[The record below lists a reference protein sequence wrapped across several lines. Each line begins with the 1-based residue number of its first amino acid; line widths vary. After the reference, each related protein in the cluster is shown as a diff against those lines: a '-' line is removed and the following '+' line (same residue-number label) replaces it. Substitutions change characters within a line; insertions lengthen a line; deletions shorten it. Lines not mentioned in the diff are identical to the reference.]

1 MTSPFT
7 RGGRLTIV
15 GVLTLTTVAMI
26 FPLLWLVSTSLQ
38 ADGDVFAVPPQL
50 IPDSPTT
57 ANFEYVWQTGGVQG
71 FFVNSIVVAVGTVV
85 VNVGCS
91 TLAGYALARLRFR
104 ARGAIFSAIL
114 ATMLVPFPSIML
126 SLFVVSKNIGM
137 YGSLVG
143 VVVPMASAY
152 AWLSVYIMKEA
163 FAALPIELEEA
174 GFLDGCGHGRTFL
187 RVMLPVV
194 KAPMATCAILIFTL
208 TWSEFLW
215 PLLILRDADDF
226 TISIGLQYFMSA
238 LTGNWHNIAA
248 VAVLASVPTVAVF
261 LLLQRYFF
269 SGTLTGAT
277 KG

>member
-1 MTSPFT
+1 MNGPFT
-7 RGGRLTIV
+7 RSGRITVV
-15 GVLTLTTVAMI
+15 GFLVLGSVVML
-26 FPLLWLVSTSLQ
+26 FPLLWLLSTSLQ

-57 ANFEYVWQTGGVQG
+57 KNFEYVWTSGGVQRY
-71 FFVNSIVVAVGTVV
+71 FANSVVVAVGTVLI
-85 VNVGCS
+85 NVGCA

-104 ARGAIFSAIL
+104 ARGGIFAAVL
-114 ATMLVPFPSIML
+114 ATMLIPFPSIML
-126 SLFVVSKNIGM
+126 SLFVVSKDLGM

-143 VVVPMASAY
+143 VIVPLAAAY
-152 AWLSVYIMKEA
+152 AWLSVYIMREA
-163 FAALPIELEEA
+163 FAALPMELEEA
-174 GFLDGCGHGRTFL
+174 GLLDGCSQRRLFL
-187 RVMLPVV
+187 HVMLPLV
-194 KAPMATCAILIFTL
+194 KAPMATSAILVFTL

-215 PLLILRDADDF
+215 PLLILRAPEDF

-248 VAVLASVPTVAVF
+248 VAVLASLPTVLVF

-269 SGTLTGAT
+269 SGHLAGAT